1 MYSNGFAFAIKCC
14 GRPLSEFV
22 HEGGN
27 AVYLPFGSDFELF
40 LKNKHSKRAVVEMLV
55 NGAKVYE
62 NGDLL
67 IPGKSQIT
75 IEAFQPSQKRLRFD
89 REGCIGDYSPGDRD
103 NGLVEVSF
111 RLEEYTPFY
120 TVPRW
125 DLWIPPQEIHHH
137 HWHKKYDYYQPPM
150 FTSDNTSWFC
160 SSSLSEENAPQTRG
174 GGLSAGISSY
184 SSNVNISATPSPSFT
199 PSVPLSSDLEKGVV
213 VEGSHSNQST
223 EEISVGPLCSWSTT
237 FRIRLLGSKEGET
250 VKKAVTTK
258 DTRYK
263 YCSNCSEKHKKTD
276 NFCSKCGNK
285 L

>member
-14 GRPLSEFV
+14 GRPLSEFI

-55 NGAKVYE
+55 NGSKVYE
-62 NGDLL
+62 NGDLI

-103 NGLVEVSF
+103 NGLVEISF
-111 RLEEYTPFY
+111 RLEEHMPFY
-120 TVPRW
+120 TTTNRW
-125 DLWIPPQEIHHH
+125 DWFPPQEIHHH
-137 HWHKKYDYYQPPM
+137 QWHEKYDYYYPTI
-150 FTSDNTSWFC
+150 FTGNDTSYHCF
-160 SSSLSEENAPQTRG
+160 
-174 GGLSAGISSY
+174 
-184 SSNVNISATPSPSFT
+184 SSNLSGEHVSQPQVKGRGMSIGGSCKISTTAAPSFT
-199 PSVPLSSDLEKGVV
+199 SPAPSIDLEKGVV

-223 EEISVGPLCSWSTT
+223 EEVSVGPLCSSSTT
-237 FRIRLLGSKEGET
+237 FRIRLLGNKEGET
-250 VKKAVTTK
+250 IKKAVTTK

-263 YCSNCSEKHKKTD
+263 HCSSCGERHKKID
-276 NFCSKCGNK
+276 NFCSDCGNK